1 MSAQDR
7 HNYAV
12 LLAGGSGTR
21 FWPQSRMLEPKQ
33 FLSLHR
39 DSSLFEQTILRIK
52 PLIRPDHMYVATSEL
67 YRHQLLE
74 ITARHNIPEQNIIYE
89 PTGKNTAPS
98 IGVSVRVIHNLD
110 AHARIAVLPCDHLI
124 KNSRIFLRLLR
135 KALSLCA
142 EELVIFGIV
151 PHRPA
156 TGYGY
161 IKAGSCRR
169 QSGGQVC
176 TVDKFCEKPDMR
188 TARRFLKAGNYYWNS
203 GMFVGSSTVFLKE
216 FAAHLPGLFK
226 QLSLIAGPS
235 DIVGVW
241 EKIEA
246 ISFDYGILERA
257 RRVIMLPA
265 RGLEWSDL
273 GSWQAW
279 DEVSE
284 KDKQGN
290 LLKADVVNLESRN
303 VTVLGT
309 GKRLI
314 ATIGLE
320 DLIVV
325 DTPDALLITRKDK
338 TEQVKKIVDMLK
350 EQKRQEHYAHKTV
363 KRPWGTYTVLDTGD
377 GFKVKLVEVKPG
389 QALSLQ
395 YHGKRSEHW
404 VVVEGVA
411 DITRENKVIRYQPNE
426 STYIPVGCTHRLANP
441 SKDAMLKIIEVQAGK
456 YLEEDDIIRLKDDFG
471 RK

>member
-1 MSAQDR
+1 
-7 HNYAV
+7 
-12 LLAGGSGTR
+12 
-21 FWPQSRMLEPKQ
+21 
-33 FLSLHR
+33 
-39 DSSLFEQTILRIK
+39 
-52 PLIRPDHMYVATSEL
+52 
-67 YRHQLLE
+67 
-74 ITARHNIPEQNIIYE
+74 
-89 PTGKNTAPS
+89 
-98 IGVSVRVIHNLD
+98 
-110 AHARIAVLPCDHLI
+110 
-124 KNSRIFLRLLR
+124 
-135 KALSLCA
+135 
-142 EELVIFGIV
+142 
-151 PHRPA
+151 
-156 TGYGY
+156 
-161 IKAGSCRR
+161 
-169 QSGGQVC
+169 
-176 TVDKFCEKPDMR
+176 
-188 TARRFLKAGNYYWNS
+188 
-203 GMFVGSSTVFLKE
+203 
-216 FAAHLPGLFK
+216 
-226 QLSLIAGPS
+226 
-235 DIVGVW
+235 
-241 EKIEA
+241 
-246 ISFDYGILERA
+246 
-257 RRVIMLPA
+257 
-265 RGLEWSDL
+265 
-273 GSWQAW
+273 
-279 DEVSE
+279 
-284 KDKQGN
+284 

-350 EQKRQEHYAHKTV
+350 EQKRQEQYAHKTV

-456 YLEEDDIIRLKDDFG
+456 YLEEDDIVRLKDDFG